1 MKIQYWREDRGLL
14 AVFPDQKYDTAG
26 TLWTCYTSAEGIG
39 GCDPNYLKNCTEV
52 TEEEAHDLKE
62 ELITKGY
69 V

>member
-39 GCDPNYLKNCTEV
+39 DV
-52 TEEEAHDLKE
+52 TQTILR
-62 ELITKGY
+62 I
-69 V
+69 VPR